1 MQQMKMEEIFILLYW
16 MKRVKQSKKKFQYL
30 NKMHKIIC
38 LISIHSQMVMLAIIC
53 VEKSDADKFKTFTG
67 AVREDYEDENI
78 NN

>member
-1 MQQMKMEEIFILLYW
+1 
-16 MKRVKQSKKKFQYL
+16 
-30 NKMHKIIC
+30 MHKIIC